1 MCWGSADP
9 HITLSQGSA
18 EGVLSFP
25 HSYDEDVMMMM
36 WWWWWCDDDDN
47 DVMMMMMMMMMMRMR
62 WWWWFSDDDVAWAWW
77 CCLSARRAR
86 STKSTLGS
94 SCRRLRR
101 LGCTE
106 ISKCFQKIIAYSY
119 ILYQHFCRGNKYF

>member
-36 WWWWWCDDDDN
+36 
-47 DVMMMMMMMMMMRMR
+47 MLPE
-62 WWWWFSDDDVAWAWW
+62 SDDV
-77 CCLSARRAR
+77 
-86 STKSTLGS
+86 G
-94 SCRRLRR
+94 
-101 LGCTE
+101 
-106 ISKCFQKIIAYSY
+106 
-119 ILYQHFCRGNKYF
+119 